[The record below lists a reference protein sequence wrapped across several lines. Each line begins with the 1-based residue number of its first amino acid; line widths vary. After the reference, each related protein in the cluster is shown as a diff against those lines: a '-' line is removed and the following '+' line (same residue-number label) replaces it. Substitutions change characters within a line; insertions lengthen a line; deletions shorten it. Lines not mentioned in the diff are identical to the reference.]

1 MNYTTNFNLNKPE
14 GTDLYNHL
22 TVDNPNMD
30 TIDAAMQAN
39 KLASVGAATE
49 LVSGTIH
56 AITRSDSNQNIFKF
70 KATGDFKAGDTI
82 TVDGVSVNAY
92 TTGGQ
97 ALLDNAYK
105 LSAEVLCILDNTS
118 LWVLVN
124 KTPDAY
130 DVDYDNTSSGLSA
143 NNVNDAID
151 KLNNYREFKA
161 GDEYIIYPY
170 LLTHACRLGVN
181 RTRLLFT
188 VSLPKKITTPIDI
201 SDVILPSSITVY
213 ASDENRVCTAG
224 VVQIL
229 FQSENVIGVMLSLSP
244 NNAWSHTSD
253 TCAVMEFSGT
263 FKITF

>member
-30 TIDAAMQAN
+30 TIDATMQAN

-49 LVSGTIH
+49 LVSGTVH

-97 ALLDNAYK
+97 QLLDDAYV
-105 LSAEVLCILDNTS
+105 LSAQVLCILDGTS

-124 KTPDAY
+124 KTPEASEIAY
-130 DVDYDNTSSGLSA
+130 DNNDNVKDIIDNNMMKSLTLTAGSHIS
-143 NNVNDAID
+143 NVNSVFA
-151 KLNNYREFKA
+151 
-161 GDEYIIYPY
+161 
-170 LLTHACRLGVN
+170 
-181 RTRLLFT
+181 RTDGKILVISGSAY
-188 VSLPKKITTPIDI
+188 VSTPLAAN
-201 SDVILPSSITVY
+201 DVILDLGQSFLQRFSYVASIDNNVY
-213 ASDENRVCTAG
+213 G
-224 VVQIL
+224 VKTDGTTL
-229 FQSENVIGVMLSLSP
+229 KSNVNIPVG
-244 NNAWSHTSD
+244 NIF
-253 TCAVMEFSGT
+253 FS
-263 FKITF
+263 IAIAI